1 MCYVRVRKKSA
12 KKKVIFALLFVFLA
26 VAAAL
31 FAINRKLDPIV
42 CDIAEEQIK
51 NSVSRLVAD
60 TVKTRTVG
68 GEYIK
73 IAYAD
78 GAISSITTD
87 TAALNALEG
96 DVISEISEKLSGVES
111 YDIYVSFSNLFDD
124 EILFGS
130 TPFAVKANV
139 LPVSS
144 VSGDIKTKLESAGIN
159 QTHYSVILSINVDI
173 NAVMLISTLEIK
185 TTYEICIADT
195 VIVGKVPEI
204 YLSGG

>member
-1 MCYVRVRKKSA
+1 MCYVRVRKKGA
-12 KKKVIFALLFVFLA
+12 KKKVIFALLCIILII
-26 VAAAL
+26 AAAL

-60 TVKTRTVG
+60 TVKTRAPG

-73 IAYAD
+73 IAYTD

-87 TAALNALEG
+87 TAALNALES
-96 DVISEISEKLSGVES
+96 DVISEISEKLSVVKS

-124 EILFGS
+124 EIVFGNTS
-130 TPFAVKANV
+130 FAVKANV

-144 VSGDIKTKLESAGIN
+144 VSGDIKTELESAGIN